1 MKEVQDGNFSAFSWT
16 RSSQK
21 SGLFSGAPD
30 YVVPLH
36 CVEAVT
42 NNKFLVIGK
51 MLATCLVQGGQAP
64 ACFAQ
69 AVADFIV
76 YDCIRSPVCLED
88 IADYEVRSNLEKV
101 HQNLVFSVYGS
112 VNMLDKIIWIPVK
125 CIFTSIDWTLYF
137 LLLYRSSSPCVFH
150 NPLPSPLP
158 TPTPPPTSL
167 SHSPSSP
174 VVTQNR

>member
-1 MKEVQDGNFSAFSWT
+1 MCIPPSGEQAVDEGGPRREFFRLLMNEIFT
-16 RSSQK
+16 K

-30 YVVPLH
+30 HVVPLH

-42 NNKFLVIGK
+42 NNKFSVIGK
-51 MLATCLVQGGQAP
+51 MLATCLIQGGQAP

-112 VNMLDKIIWIPVK
+112 VNMLDK
-125 CIFTSIDWTLYF
+125 LY
-137 LLLYRSSSPCVFH
+137 
-150 NPLPSPLP
+150 N
-158 TPTPPPTSL
+158 
-167 SHSPSSP
+167 
-174 VVTQNR
+174 